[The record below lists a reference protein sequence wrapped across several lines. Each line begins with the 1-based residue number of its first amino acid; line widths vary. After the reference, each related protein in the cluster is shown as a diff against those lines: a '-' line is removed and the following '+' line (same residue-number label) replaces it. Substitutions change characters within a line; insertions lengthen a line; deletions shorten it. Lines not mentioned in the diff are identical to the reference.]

1 MMNANLS
8 LERLYKSTP
17 IIDAPEPGSFVRGEG
32 DTKGASFSEV
42 ASAVGRSA
50 LETLGKAE
58 TTAIS
63 GLSGS
68 ADPHAVVEALAAAEL
83 ALETAVSVR
92 DKAVEAY
99 QEILRMPV

>member
-1 MMNANLS
+1 MMTTNFS

-17 IIDAPEPGSFVRGEG
+17 IVDAPEPGSFVREG
-32 DTKGASFSEV
+32 GDAKGSSFSEV
-42 ASAVGRSA
+42 AGAIGRSA
-50 LETLGKAE
+50 LDTLGKAE
-58 TTAIS
+58 TTAMS

>member
-1 MMNANLS
+1 MVTSTFS

-17 IIDAPEPGSFVRGEG
+17 VVDAPKPADFVRDGEKAVPQ
-32 DTKGASFSEV
+32 TFSETV
-42 ASAVGRSA
+42 EEVGQAA
-50 LETLGKAE
+50 LSTLGKAE
-58 TTAIS
+58 TTAMQ
-63 GLSGS
+63 GMAGK

>member
-1 MMNANLS
+1 MMTTSFS
-8 LERLYKSTP
+8 LERLYKSSPVADT
-17 IIDAPEPGSFVRGEG
+17 AKPGSSLRDQPDANGP
-32 DTKGASFSEV
+32 SFSEV
-42 ASAVGRSA
+42 AGEMGQAALSA
-50 LETLGKAE
+50 LGKAE
-58 TTAIS
+58 ATAIS
-63 GLSGS
+63 GMSGA

>member
-1 MMNANLS
+1 MTSTFS
-8 LERLYKSTP
+8 LERLYKSSQV
-17 IIDAPEPGSFVRGEG
+17 IDPPKAAEFVRGDAAPQG
-32 DTKGASFSEV
+32 PSFTETV
-42 ASAVGRSA
+42 GEMGRSA

-58 TTAIS
+58 TTAMD
-63 GLSGS
+63 GLAGR
-68 ADPHAVVEALAAAEL
+68 ADPHAIVEALAAAEL

>member
-1 MMNANLS
+1 MMTTNLS

-17 IIDAPEPGSFVRGEG
+17 IVEAPKPGSFVREQGEG
-32 DTKGASFSEV
+32 EGASFSQVVGEIGK
-42 ASAVGRSA
+42 SAM
-50 LETLGKAE
+50 ETLGKAE
-58 TTAIS
+58 ATAIS
-63 GLSGS
+63 GMSGT

-83 ALETAVSVR
+83 ALETAVSIR

>member
-1 MMNANLS
+1 MMNTSFS

-17 IIDAPEPGSFVRGEG
+17 LVDAPKPGSFVREDSPKQGP
-32 DTKGASFSEV
+32 SFSEV
-42 ASAVGRSA
+42 AGEIGKSAM
-50 LETLGKAE
+50 ETLGKAE
-58 TTAIS
+58 TAAMS
-63 GLSGS
+63 GLSGA